1 MATAT
6 SHRPA
11 SASAARPLLTAE
23 QLNALTTALHIV
35 RNTVHPGATVGAAEP
50 KTQAPVLDP

>member
-6 SHRPA
+6 RHRPV
-11 SASAARPLLTAE
+11 SASAARLLLTTE

-50 KTQAPVLDP
+50 GTQAPVLDS

>member
-1 MATAT
+1 
-6 SHRPA
+6 
-11 SASAARPLLTAE
+11 LTTE

-50 KTQAPVLDP
+50 GTQAPVLDS